1 MATKPVDS
9 RSKSDDLLAQA
20 RQLLVRSSGTELSLP
35 VIEHAEGAVVT
46 DVDGKEYLD
55 FSSGQM
61 CATLGHS
68 HPRIVDAIKRS
79 TERVM
84 HVFSGMVSPEVVTLA
99 QRVVELLPEPL
110 KKIFFLS
117 TGGESTEAAIKIA
130 KKASGKYEIVSL
142 AEGFH
147 GSTWGASSSTFIPYR
162 RAGYG
167 PTVPGTYV
175 IPSPDCYRCPLTLSF
190 PSCDYACA
198 RVGFDLVDHQSVGAL
213 AALIAEPILGAAG
226 VVEPPPGY
234 FTLLKDLCRQRDMLF
249 VLDEAQTGL
258 GRVGQMWGFDAD
270 GAVPDIVAISKT
282 LGGGIPLAATATSP
296 AIEEQAYR
304 SGFWFYT
311 SHLNEPLPSAVGL
324 AVLNVI
330 REEKLVGAAREKGEY
345 LKAGL
350 LRLKERYEIIGDV
363 RGRGLLMGVDFVRD
377 RVSKKPAEAEA
388 ETISRICLER
398 GVFMSPIRQ
407 RGRYY
412 VWRVAPPLTIT
423 YPEIDRALEVAEG
436 AIRSVC
442 GG

>member
-1 MATKPVDS
+1 
-9 RSKSDDLLAQA
+9 
-20 RQLLVRSSGTELSLP
+20 
-35 VIEHAEGAVVT
+35 
-46 DVDGKEYLD
+46 
-55 FSSGQM
+55 
-61 CATLGHS
+61 
-68 HPRIVDAIKRS
+68 
-79 TERVM
+79 
-84 HVFSGMVSPEVVTLA
+84 
-99 QRVVELLPEPL
+99 
-110 KKIFFLS
+110 
-117 TGGESTEAAIKIA
+117 
-130 KKASGKYEIVSL
+130 

-175 IPSPDCYRCPLTLSF
+175 IPSPDCYRCPLTLTF

-234 FTLLKDLCRQRDMLF
+234 FTLLKHLCRQRDMLF

-304 SGFWFYT
+304 NGFWFYT

-324 AVLNVI
+324 AVLDVI
-330 REEKLVGAAREKGEY
+330 REEKLVEAAREKGEY
-345 LKAGL
+345 LKAGF
-350 LRLKERYEIIGDV
+350 LRLKDRYEIIGDV

-388 ETISRICLER
+388 EAISRICLDR

>member
-1 MATKPVDS
+1 MATKPVES

-20 RQLLVRSSGTELSLP
+20 RQLLVRSSATELSLP

-147 GSTWGASSSTFIPYR
+147 GSTWGASSSTFIPSR
-162 RAGYG
+162 RSGYG

-304 SGFWFYT
+304 HGFWFYT

-324 AVLNVI
+324 AVLDVI
-330 REEKLVGAAREKGEY
+330 REEKLVEAAREKGEY
-345 LKAGL
+345 LKAGF

-363 RGRGLLMGVDFVRD
+363 RGRGLLMGVYFVRD

-388 ETISRICLER
+388 DAISRICLER

-412 VWRVAPPLTIT
+412 VWRVAPPLSIT
-423 YPEIDRALEVAEG
+423 HPEIDRALEVAES

-442 GG
+442 EG